1 MVDGRSCQLGDQFL
15 SYMKMK
21 IAVPRNTYNSVYTGA
36 TDWRSE
42 QLLSTERSR
51 DLIEAFS
58 YSEKFDN
65 IGNDTDTRE
74 TDWPGHYL
82 V

>member
-1 MVDGRSCQLGDQFL
+1 MAGENCTVLRLRLMHKLAMSH
-15 SYMKMK
+15 
-21 IAVPRNTYNSVYTGA
+21 NSIYTGA

-42 QLLSTERSR
+42 QLLSTERSH
-51 DLIEAFS
+51 DLIEAFP

-74 TDWPGHYL
+74 TDWSGHYL

>member
-1 MVDGRSCQLGDQFL
+1 MNQDNL
-15 SYMKMK
+15 SIKTK
-21 IAVPRNTYNSVYTGA
+21 HTTAYNSVYTGA